1 VGDTLCII
9 PPAIYDRLIYYNLRG
24 FVSTINQSQGGSYS
38 SKGLYIDKD
47 RNLKLDDALNP
58 TVVQTRFIT
67 GF

>member
-1 VGDTLCII
+1 M
-9 PPAIYDRLIYYNLRG
+9 
-24 FVSTINQSQGGSYS
+24 STINQSQGGSYS